1 VRGLLVRAEY
11 YTQTTASGDPVMVMA
26 RMKPIAIIYLMLPNP
41 FSRNLV
47 KLTEANS
54 WWYE

>member
-1 VRGLLVRAEY
+1 MRGLLVRAEY

-26 RMKPIAIIYLMLPNP
+26 RMKSLAIIYLTLPNP

-54 WWYE
+54 W